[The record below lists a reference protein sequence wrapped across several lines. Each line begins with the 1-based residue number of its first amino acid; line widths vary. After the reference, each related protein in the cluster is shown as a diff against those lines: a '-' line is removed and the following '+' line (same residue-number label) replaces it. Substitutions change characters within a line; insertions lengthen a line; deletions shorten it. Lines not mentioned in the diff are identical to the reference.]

1 MSLASGLLEAR
12 RALGANR
19 LRTLLTLLGMI
30 IGVAAVVV
38 VVALGQALQQKV
50 VSDLQSFGA
59 DLMWLSPGA
68 RSASGVRVRATT
80 LTLDDARAVHEVPG
94 VARVAPVME
103 LNNRTVAVGRSLQES
118 DVRGAARVVVI
129 GQTVVDQLF
138 GTDGEDPI
146 GKFIR
151 MKGVP
156 FEVVG
161 VLDVKGKAFGGND
174 QDDLVLVPLT
184 TVPRALGTSLPPAS
198 ISYAMIQV
206 ARGAVSSDVAFEVAN
221 LMRERHRIA
230 PGDPDDFT
238 LGDMSSLI
246 STMGRITGAITLVLG
261 AIGAVSLLVG
271 GIGIMNIMLVTV
283 TERTREIGI
292 RMAIG
297 AKRRDI
303 MLQFLAEAAAICLVG
318 GAIGLLLGATAA
330 VLAARAMDLPTGL
343 QPSVLLLAFGVSA
356 AIGLFFGFYP
366 ARKAARLRPVEALR
380 TD

>member
-1 MSLASGLLEAR
+1 
-12 RALGANR
+12 
-19 LRTLLTLLGMI
+19 
-30 IGVAAVVV
+30 
-38 VVALGQALQQKV
+38 
-50 VSDLQSFGA
+50 
-59 DLMWLSPGA
+59 
-68 RSASGVRVRATT
+68 
-80 LTLDDARAVHEVPG
+80 
-94 VARVAPVME
+94 
-103 LNNRTVAVGRSLQES
+103 
-118 DVRGAARVVVI
+118 
-129 GQTVVDQLF
+129 
-138 GTDGEDPI
+138 
-146 GKFIR
+146 
-151 MKGVP
+151 
-156 FEVVG
+156 
-161 VLDVKGKAFGGND
+161 
-174 QDDLVLVPLT
+174 
-184 TVPRALGTSLPPAS
+184 
-198 ISYAMIQV
+198 
-206 ARGAVSSDVAFEVAN
+206 
-221 LMRERHRIA
+221 MRQRHRIA

-318 GAIGLLLGATAA
+318 GAIGLLLGAGAA
-330 VLAARAMDLPTGL
+330 VLAARTMDLPTGL